1 MHAHTHS
8 HAEAIFIHS
17 SERKQI
23 RAHYH
28 RLHAHKS
35 VCTHKGAWIIL
46 ASRKFIILF
55 YGAEEEEVGGR
66 RRWWWW
72 DCCFAAPPV
81 IRRLCLCACEK
92 GSSSKINT
100 SSAQISSRAWRTCG
114 EMSWFE
120 DTLLVMDL
128 TWTWPP
134 ASPNVMNVL
143 FNLPVFV
150 NLPLDEGTA
159 VLWGWNNISSLAFG
173 FWWCTIMT
181 VIIEPHHRDLSQHP
195 HILTGAALYF
205 QHMWVNCRDTD
216 SNKHRRLVW
225 LRTNL

>member
-1 MHAHTHS
+1 MHTRGGYFHPLKWK
-8 HAEAIFIHS
+8 EANKS
-17 SERKQI
+17 ALSPAARTQK
-23 RAHYH
+23 
-28 RLHAHKS
+28 RLHTQRCLDYFGKPQ
-35 VCTHKGAWIIL
+35 VYYFVLWG
-46 ASRKFIILF
+46 R
-55 YGAEEEEVGGR
+55 GGGGGGEGGGGGGGGGG
-66 RRWWWW
+66 
-72 DCCFAAPPV
+72 CCFAAPPV
-81 IRRLCLCACEK
+81 IRWLCLCACEK

-100 SSAQISSRAWRTCG
+100 SSAQISSRVWRTCG

-150 NLPLDEGTA
+150 NLPLDKGTA

-195 HILTGAALYF
+195 HTLTGAALYF
-205 QHMWVNCRDTD
+205 KCMWVNCRDTD
-216 SNKHRRLVW
+216 SNKHRRLAW